1 MLLLRCMVLL
11 AAVLLANAINCQVGL
26 TGPKGASGYPGVPGA
41 KGSKGF
47 PGLMGFAG
55 MGGIPGYPG
64 PKGDPGTA
72 EDLYLEGAGEM
83 GPVGRPGRNVS
94 PSLLRRKRADER
106 GNLLCLLFKLKM
118 SSLEL
123 SKGQDSFLPLKNL
136 QNSIHF

>member
-1 MLLLRCMVLL
+1 MVLL
-11 AAVLLANAINCQVGL
+11 AALLLANAINCQVGL
-26 TGPKGASGYPGVPGA
+26 PGLKGASGYPGLPGV

-47 PGLMGFAG
+47 PGLIGAAG
-55 MGGIPGYPG
+55 MGGLPGYPG

-83 GPVGRPGRNVS
+83 GPVGPPGRNVS
-94 PSLLRRKRADER
+94 PSLLRQKRAEER

-118 SSLEL
+118 SSLEF
-123 SKGQDSFLPLKNL
+123 SKGQDSFLPIQKL

>member
-1 MLLLRCMVLL
+1 MVLL
-11 AAVLLANAINCQVGL
+11 AAVLLANAINCQVGHP
-26 TGPKGASGYPGVPGA
+26 GRKGARGEP
-41 KGSKGF
+41 GF
-47 PGLMGFAG
+47 PGVKGSNGFPGPIGAAG
-55 MGGIPGYPG
+55 MGGLPGYPG

-83 GPVGRPGRNVS
+83 GPVGPPGRNVS
-94 PSLLRRKRADER
+94 PSLLRRKRAEQR

-123 SKGQDSFLPLKNL
+123 SKDQDSFLPLKNL